1 MTEILKISLGSTSK
15 SNAIL
20 VATPNTIIARSAL
33 ISSPRNL
40 LAANTPTWAPITDEI
55 IRKNARTASTA
66 KVVVACNNVTSA
78 VTKIIWNNEVPIT
91 FDVGIPRK

>member
-1 MTEILKISLGSTSK
+1 MTEILKISFGSTSK

-40 LAANTPTWAPITDEI
+40 LAANTPT
-55 IRKNARTASTA
+55 
-66 KVVVACNNVTSA
+66 
-78 VTKIIWNNEVPIT
+78 
-91 FDVGIPRK
+91 

>member
-40 LAANTPTWAPITDEI
+40 LAANTPT
-55 IRKNARTASTA
+55 
-66 KVVVACNNVTSA
+66 
-78 VTKIIWNNEVPIT
+78 
-91 FDVGIPRK
+91 